1 LSSHNA
7 KHTSQ
12 LSELLA
18 QLAAAVAE
26 PDPPT
31 PTPMAVTSTERVLL
45 SVEEAAERL
54 SISRTRVYALIKTG
68 ALVSVRVGRL
78 RRVPAEALT
87 EFTARL
93 VAEQHIG
100 RNHAA

>member
-1 LSSHNA
+1 MSSLKA

-26 PDPPT
+26 PDPPPPAAMAAT
-31 PTPMAVTSTERVLL
+31 PTERVLL

-87 EFTARL
+87 EFTTRL
-93 VAEQHIG
+93 VAEQHLG
-100 RNHAA
+100 RNHVA

>member
-1 LSSHNA
+1 MSSLKA

-26 PDPPT
+26 PDLPRPAPT
-31 PTPMAVTSTERVLL
+31 AATPTERVLL

-54 SISRTRVYALIKTG
+54 SISRTRVYALIKAG
-68 ALVSVRVGRL
+68 ALMSVRVGRL
-78 RRVPAEALT
+78 RRVPADALT
-87 EFTARL
+87 EFTTRL
-93 VAEQHIG
+93 VAEQHVD